1 MTFLETSLQSRARAW
16 LVCAAALGT
25 LPGCTATM
33 TARTTP
39 VRARVVHEHPVV
51 YVRSA
56 PVRVYESPRVYYR
69 GRPAYLVEDRWY
81 YPHDGGWVY
90 FSEEP
95 TELRDARQRR
105 AYVRAEPRERRQ
117 EKKRRHAEPKREQ
130 RRYVERPHQNRW
142 RRVD

>member
-1 MTFLETSLQSRARAW
+1 MSFITTFIQSRAPAW

-25 LPGCTATM
+25 SGCTATM

-69 GRPAYLVEDRWY
+69 GRPAYWVEERWY
-81 YPHDGGWVY
+81 YPHEGGWVY
-90 FSEEP
+90 FREEP
-95 TELRDARQRR
+95 AELREARQRR
-105 AYVRAEPRERRQ
+105 AYVRAEPRERRH
-117 EKKRRHAEPKREQ
+117 EKRRYAEPKRDN